1 MKRPLCIAGVM
12 FALGEAI
19 SRSYWMTEY
28 KKMAVAAVFLIPLAI
43 YIVQKMVLRDR
54 AIFFMLNFVFIFGV
68 LWGSIYFSE
77 YEVLPVG
84 TEVSGRMLVTDMA
97 ESERGYSVYFT
108 GNGEKYYSFISKGD
122 FDDTELMAGRGY
134 FFSGTAAEI
143 KRATNPGE
151 FDFAA
156 YLMSRGVK
164 NNIELH
170 ELRKDDEG
178 DSPVRSFLWDR
189 RCSLAK
195 SVDRLTD
202 PEGAGIIKA
211 MLLGDKSDLSEDIR
225 KMYQKNGIA
234 HLLAISAL
242 HVALIAAFLK
252 KLLRMFGIGRKKRAV
267 ITIGFLMLYGV
278 MTGFSE
284 ATLRAFII
292 LSVSCLAE
300 AVGRTAD
307 KPTALSVAFLI
318 MMILEPNVLMS
329 SGFQMSYAAALG
341 VVAADSVYRK
351 IYGDERFLEK
361 NRRKR
366 KWYKLLVRGAIGSV
380 TINAFMLPV
389 LLLQYYEIPLY
400 SLLINFL
407 LIPLLTVVVASGFIG
422 ALIGLVPGAVLLG
435 QAAIFPARVV
445 LQFYKVAC
453 GIFLKLPSP
462 ILNPGHPRIWQ
473 LVVYVVLLVGV
484 VAVVVRNAG
493 DGRRRRRI
501 VKSGLIHRAKRGR
514 ESGLIHRVKRDGES
528 GLIHRV
534 KRDGESGLIHRVK
547 RGRESGLIHRVK
559 RNGESGLI
567 HRVKNGFNCS
577 IECAW
582 LGRMRSRLM
591 AGIRRLLRIIDGK
604 IIKKTAR
611 NTIRKTARKPAKNI
625 IRNPDRKWLKKIIKV
640 HNKKCLDDW
649 EIRRKR
655 EKKLA
660 GGYLMACILLEGM
673 LVLAAFISN
682 RRESFAA
689 FLDVGQGSSVLVHSS
704 SGINI
709 IYDGGSSS
717 NEKVG
722 ENIIVPALKYYGMS
736 HIDII
741 FLSHGDKDHVNGLIY
756 LMEKAE
762 LEGIKIDRIC
772 IGKGAV
778 ETEGLL
784 KLLELARKKDCEII
798 YGYSGMKLKLE
809 DTVVDVL
816 YPFREDAYVAGAMRE
831 QLVEMNDGTV
841 VKSVEPVGRC
851 AGAEAQHGESVG
863 RYAGAE
869 AQHGESMGRYAG
881 AEAQHGESMGRYAG
895 ADNASNENSLVI
907 RLSEGDFSM
916 LLTGDI
922 SSETEKKL
930 IEGMGVRV
938 DEGFDGGLD
947 ERGDDWSDGRVDD
960 RSDER
965 DEKQLDD
972 RFDERDEKQLDDRLD
987 EQDEKQLDDRFD
999 EQLLD
1004 VDILQ
1009 CPHHGSR
1016 YSSSMDF
1023 IKKTSPDSVIISC
1036 GRKNIYG
1043 HPAEETLER
1052 YSALGCEIY
1061 RTDQNGA
1068 VIVEY

>member
-1 MKRPLCIAGVM
+1 M

-43 YIVQKMVLRDR
+43 YFVQKMVLRDR

-68 LWGSIYFSE
+68 LWGSIYFSK

-84 TEVSGRMLVTDMA
+84 TEVRGRMLVTDMA

-122 FDDTELMAGRGY
+122 FDDTEIMAGRGY

-164 NNIELH
+164 NSIELH
-170 ELRKDDEG
+170 ELRKDAEG

-211 MLLGDKSDLSEDIR
+211 MLLGDKSNLSEDIR

-252 KLLRMFGIGRKKRAV
+252 KLLRIFGIGRKKRAV

-366 KWYKLLVRGAIGSV
+366 KWYKLLVRGVVGSV

-400 SLLINFL
+400 SLLINFF

-435 QAAIFPARVV
+435 KAAIFPARVV

-453 GIFLKLPSP
+453 GIFLNLPSP

-473 LVVYVVLLVGV
+473 LAVYVVLLVGV
-484 VAVVVRNAG
+484 VAVVLRNAG
-493 DGRRRRRI
+493 GGRSRRHI
-501 VKSGLIHRAKRGR
+501 GKSGLK
-514 ESGLIHRVKRDGES
+514 HRVE
-528 GLIHRV
+528 
-534 KRDGESGLIHRVK
+534 
-547 RGRESGLIHRVK
+547 
-559 RNGESGLI
+559 
-567 HRVKNGFNCS
+567 NGFNCS

-582 LGRMRSRLM
+582 LGRMISRLM

-640 HNKKCLDDW
+640 HNKKCLDDR

-722 ENIIVPALKYYGMS
+722 ENIIVPAMKYYGMS

-756 LMEKAE
+756 LLEKGE
-762 LEGIKIDRIC
+762 LEGIKVERIC
-772 IGKGAV
+772 IGRGAV

-784 KLLELARKKDCEII
+784 KLLELARKMGCEVI

-816 YPFREDAYVAGAMRE
+816 YPFREDTHVAGAMRE

-841 VKSVEPVGRC
+841 VKSVEPVGR
-851 AGAEAQHGESVG
+851 
-863 RYAGAE
+863 YAGAE
-869 AQHGESMGRYAG
+869 AQYGESMR
-881 AEAQHGESMGRYAG
+881 RYAG

-930 IEGMGVRV
+930 IESV
-938 DEGFDGGLD
+938 DEQGDEEFDGGLV

-965 DEKQLDD
+965 DEIQLYD
-972 RFDERDEKQLDDRLD
+972 RFDN
-987 EQDEKQLDDRFD
+987 
-999 EQLLD
+999 QLLD

-1016 YSSSMDF
+1016 YSSSTDF

-1052 YSALGCEIY
+1052 FSAQGVEIY